1 MSPEAP
7 RWKQAMAEE
16 INSLKEN
23 DTFELTTLPT
33 GRNTIGGKWVYA
45 LKENEQGQIFK
56 ARFVAKGY
64 NQTQGIDYQETFA
77 PTANMTSVR
86 ALMQISVQNDLI
98 IHQMDVKTAYL
109 HAPIEEEIY
118 MDQPEG
124 FEQTESGE
132 NLVYKLKKSL
142 YGLKQSG
149 RNWYK
154 LLNDYLEQNDFER
167 NLSDHC
173 VYRKDIDHE
182 TLLVII
188 WVDDLIIAASNNNL
202 LNTFK
207 ETMRSKFNMKDLG
220 KISSFLGI
228 QFIQK
233 EAEIRMNQK
242 RYIQRMLERFGMSD
256 CKPRSTPC
264 ELKTDTTTC
273 GGSDANETVN
283 SREYREIVGSLIY
296 AMTCTRPDISW
307 VVSRLSQT
315 LAQPTREDL
324 VTAKQVL
331 RYLKG
336 TNDFELIFKKSSED
350 LDLIAYSDSDWA
362 SSVKDRRSTTG
373 YCFALTKEGPV
384 ISWKT
389 KKQPTVALSTC
400 EAEYIGLATTT
411 QESMYLTQLLNGMD
425 RKRYTCTKLFGDNQG
440 AIALSKNPVNRQRS
454 KHIDVKYH
462 FIREAVNEGKIRIE
476 HCPSEE
482 MAADVLTK
490 PVTRVRLR
498 KFQKWF
504 FGNA

>member
-7 RWKQAMAEE
+7 RWKQAMTEE

-45 LKENEQGQIFK
+45 LKENEQGRIFK

-86 ALMQISVQNDLI
+86 TLMQIAVQNDLI

-118 MDQPEG
+118 MEQPEG

-173 VYRKDIDHE
+173 VYRKDIGHE

-188 WVDDLIIAASNNNL
+188 WVDDLIIAASNTNL

-233 EAEIRMNQK
+233 ESEIRMNQK
-242 RYIQRMLERFGMSD
+242 RYIQRMLERFGMSE

-273 GGSDANETVN
+273 GGNDANETVN

-462 FIREAVNEGKIRIE
+462 FIREAVNERKICIE

-482 MAADVLTK
+482 MAADILTK